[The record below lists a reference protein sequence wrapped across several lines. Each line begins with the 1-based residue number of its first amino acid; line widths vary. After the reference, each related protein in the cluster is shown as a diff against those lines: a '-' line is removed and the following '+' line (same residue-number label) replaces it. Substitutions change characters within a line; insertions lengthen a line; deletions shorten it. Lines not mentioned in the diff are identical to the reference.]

1 MIRVSPCRSRQRMWL
16 CATTG
21 LALASLTPSARA
33 QDAAAPGM
41 LEEVIVTAQKRRESI
56 QDVPVAVSALTGE
69 SLSENNVRTLEDLSA
84 SVPGFTVAANV
95 NYGSAPMSIRG
106 VGGANGGGNVFAD
119 EPVATYADDAF
130 VGRLRMSTADLVDVG
145 SVEVLRGPQGTLY
158 GRNSTAGAVLLRSA
172 APTEPFQAYLN
183 SSYASFD
190 EKKLTGAVSGALNE
204 DASLTGRAAF
214 GWSDRNGWAKNSV
227 GGRLGG
233 GDSFTGRLYLR
244 AQPADGLTVD
254 LIGEFIK
261 SHVEPATIAIADV
274 SGFRD
279 AVSNPTGTNLVRPY
293 TPRPGLD
300 ALVDDRSFAQNRPSY
315 SDVIGRNATLKLE
328 WDLDSVVLNSV
339 SNYREWDLKGYQDSD
354 GTAVT
359 PPLPAFVTGTIA
371 NVGDNDG
378 HLIDSQWSQELR
390 LSSGQGAALD
400 WILGAFLYHED
411 NRIDPIRIRNW
422 LAGPGGAGTEVTFNA
437 HQKTDSWA
445 LFADASYDLTSALTL
460 KLGGRYSHEEKDFT
474 NSQKVTTLNQF
485 DPPGPTFFAA
495 GATLAAPPLFT
506 TAESWNNFSP
516 RAVLQY
522 KFTDKVMAYGS
533 YSKGF
538 KSGGFNAFGLNAA
551 FKPETIEAFEGGV
564 KSTLLDGAAR
574 LNLAAFHYDY
584 RNLQVR
590 TPVPTGGVGIETAD
604 AATSKGFEIE
614 SIWYPVEG
622 LRLDANLAY
631 LDAKFDKGSVSSV
644 QVDSFV
650 FGTNP
655 PVVKEDISG
664 NRLTRAPKW
673 QLSLNARQDWELDVG
688 ALSAQVGYRYQ
699 SSVFFLETQ
708 QNKPT
713 YRGDGWSTWDARIAL
728 KPGAGNWELAAFVQ
742 NITDERHFSQVT
754 SFFGLPNAALN
765 EPRKIGVQVNWK
777 Y

>member
-1 MIRVSPCRSRQRMWL
+1 MSMLSPRRSRRRATL
-16 CATTG
+16 FVTTG
-21 LALASLTPSARA
+21 LALTFATLPSAA
-33 QDAAAPGM
+33 QDQATGSL
-41 LEEVIVTAQKRRESI
+41 LEEVVVTAQKRRENI
-56 QDVPVAVSALTGE
+56 QDVPVAVSALVGE
-69 SLSENNVRTLEDLSA
+69 SLAENNVRTLQDLAA

-119 EPVATYADDAF
+119 EPVATYVDDAF

-172 APTEPFQAYLN
+172 APSDRTEAYLN
-183 SSYASFD
+183 SSYASYD
-190 EKKLTGAVSGALNE
+190 EKKLAGAVSGALNE
-204 DASLTGRAAF
+204 DATLLARAAF
-214 GWSDRNGWAKNSV
+214 GWSDRDGWAKNSL
-227 GGRLGG
+227 GGHIGG

-244 AQPADGLTVD
+244 ALPTEGLQVD
-254 LIGEFIK
+254 LIGEYIK
-261 SHVEPATIAIADV
+261 SHTEAATIAIADV
-274 SGFRD
+274 SAFRD
-279 AVSNPTGTNLVRPY
+279 AVSNPTGSNTVYPY
-293 TPRPGLD
+293 TLRPGLD
-300 ALVDDRSFAQNRPSY
+300 ALVDNNRFAQNVPTY

-328 WDLDSVVLNSV
+328 WDLDAVVLNSI
-339 SNYREWDLKGYQDSD
+339 SNYREWDLKGVQDSD
-354 GTAVT
+354 GTAIDPPT
-359 PPLPAFVTGTIA
+359 PVFVTG
-371 NVGDNDG
+371 NVPNIGDNDG

-390 LSSGQGAALD
+390 LSSGADSALD

-422 LAGPGGAGTEVTFNA
+422 LAGPGGAGTLVTFNA
-437 HQKTDSWA
+437 RQKTDSWA
-445 LFADASYDLTSALTL
+445 LFADASYDLTPDLTL
-460 KLGGRYSHEEKDFT
+460 KLGARYSHEEKDFT
-474 NSQKVTTLNQF
+474 NNQTVVTLNQF

-495 GATLAAPPLFT
+495 GATLAAPPRFT
-506 TAESWNNFSP
+506 TTESWNNFSP

-522 KFTDKVMAYGS
+522 KFTDDVMAYGS

-551 FKPETIEAFEGGV
+551 FKPETIEAFEGGL

-574 LNLAAFHYDY
+574 LNLAAFRYDY

-604 AATSKGFEIE
+604 AATSQGLEVE
-614 SIWYPVEG
+614 TTWYPTDG

-631 LDAKFDKGSVSSV
+631 LDASFDKGSVSAV
-644 QVDSFV
+644 QVSSFV

-673 QLSLNARQDWELDVG
+673 QLSLSAKHDWDMAIG

-708 QNKPT
+708 QDKPT
-713 YRGDGWSTWDARIAL
+713 YRGDSWSNFDARVAL
-728 KPGAGNWELAAFVQ
+728 KPADSNWEVAAFVQ

-754 SFFGLPNAALN
+754 AFFGLPNGALN

>member
-1 MIRVSPCRSRQRMWL
+1 MTGFSPRPMRRRMGF

-21 LALASLTPSARA
+21 LALAVLTLPALA
-33 QDAAAPGM
+33 QDNAGV
-41 LEEVIVTAQKRRESI
+41 LEEIIVTAQKRRESI

-69 SLSENNVRTLEDLSA
+69 SLAENNVRTLEDLSA
-84 SVPGFTVAANV
+84 SVPGFSVAANV

-119 EPVATYADDAF
+119 EPVATYVDDAF
-130 VGRLRMSTADLVDVG
+130 VGRLRMSTADLVDIG

-172 APTEPFQAYLN
+172 APTEGTEAYLN
-183 SSYASFD
+183 SSYASFN
-190 EKKLTGAVSGALNE
+190 EKKLAGAVSGALND
-204 DASLTGRAAF
+204 DATLQARAAF
-214 GWSDRNGWAKNSV
+214 GWSDRDGWAKNSL
-227 GGRLGG
+227 GGHIGG

-244 AQPADGLTVD
+244 ALPAEGLQVD
-254 LIGEFIK
+254 LIGEYIS
-261 SHVEPATIAIADV
+261 SHIEAATIAIADV
-274 SGFRD
+274 SAFRD
-279 AVSNPTGTNLVRPY
+279 ATSNPTGTNLVYPY
-293 TPRPGLD
+293 TQRPGLD
-300 ALVDDRSFAQNRPSY
+300 GLVDNNRFAQNVPTY
-315 SDVIGRNATLKLE
+315 SDVTGRNATLKLE
-328 WDLDSVVLNSV
+328 WDLDAFVLNSI
-339 SNYREWDLKGYQDSD
+339 SNYREWDLKGQQDSD
-354 GTAVT
+354 GTAID
-359 PPLPAFVTGTIA
+359 PPTPAFVTGDVPNI
-371 NVGDNDG
+371 GDNDG

-390 LSSGQGAALD
+390 LSSGADSALD

-422 LAGPGGAGTEVTFNA
+422 LAGPGGAGTLVTFNA
-437 HQKTDSWA
+437 RQKTDSWA
-445 LFADASYDLTSALTL
+445 LFADASYDLTPALTV
-460 KLGGRYSHEEKDFT
+460 KLGARYSHEEKDFT
-474 NSQKVTTLNQF
+474 NNQTVVTLNQF

-495 GATLAAPPLFT
+495 GATLAAPPRFT
-506 TAESWNNFSP
+506 TTESWNNFSP

-522 KFTDKVMAYGS
+522 QFTDKVMAYGS

-564 KSTLLDGAAR
+564 KSTLLNGAAR

-614 SIWYPVEG
+614 SVWYPADG
-622 LRLDANLAY
+622 LRLDANIAY
-631 LDAKFDKGSVSSV
+631 LDARFDKGSISSV
-644 QVDSFV
+644 QVASFV

-673 QLSLNARQDWELDVG
+673 QFSLTARQDWDLDVG
-688 ALSAQVGYRYQ
+688 NLSAQVGYRYQ

-708 QNKPT
+708 QDKPT

-728 KPGAGNWELAAFVQ
+728 KPGDSNWELAAFVQ

-754 SFFGLPNAALN
+754 SFFGLPNGALN